1 MAIKTYRNSRPVRLT
16 GIDISFLDAVRI
28 SAKFLIATLLVMAVL
43 VPVAWVGMH
52 VYIFVYAWLFS
63 PI

>member
-1 MAIKTYRNSRPVRLT
+1 MKTDDNSRPVRLT

-43 VPVAWVGMH
+43 APVAWVGMH
-52 VYIFVYAWLFS
+52 VYIFIYAWVFS
-63 PI
+63 PV

>member
-1 MAIKTYRNSRPVRLT
+1 MKTDDSPRPVRLT

-28 SAKFLIATLLVMAVL
+28 TAKFLIATLLVMAVL

-63 PI
+63 PV

>member
-1 MAIKTYRNSRPVRLT
+1 MKTNDNSRPVRLT

-43 VPVAWVGMH
+43 APVAWVGMH
-52 VYIFVYAWLFS
+52 LYIFIYAWVFS
-63 PI
+63 PV